1 MMACVRAQVNIMTE
15 GGAMVHLCASFA
27 ADDHSADPWSFYI
40 KVIGAHCHCHG
51 LPRTAPTLATSRMV
65 VLTESGTGAVVQSLC
80 YMYTCTP
87 VCETLT

>member
-40 KVIGAHCHCHG
+40 KVIGAHCHCYG
-51 LPRTAPTLATSRMV
+51 LPRAAAALCRP
-65 VLTESGTGAVVQSLC
+65 SLVD
-80 YMYTCTP
+80 TRS
-87 VCETLT
+87 